1 MDQIIKSN
9 QYSIN
14 YMDEA
19 GDTIDVSNDEDLE
32 AAYQIFDN
40 YESLK
45 KELKFTINI
54 LNLGIVKS

>member
-45 KELKFTINI
+45 KELKFIINI